1 MSFLSILYTLF
12 ISPLQLLL
20 EVIFMIADR
29 ITGNAGISII
39 ILSLAV
45 NFLVLPLYKRADE
58 LQAEE
63 RDIQAKMAYRIKRT
77 KQTFKGDERF
87 MMLQEYYRIN
97 NYKPIYVLKS
107 SASLLLQI
115 PFFIAA
121 YRLLSGMQSLHG
133 MPFGFLSDLGREDAS
148 FMIGS
153 FPVNV
158 LPILMTLINIV
169 SGIIYTKGQPLKAKI
184 QVYGLAV
191 VFLVLLYHSPAGLVF
206 YWLLNNVFSLVKN
219 AIGRL
224 ISSRKQVKTEE
235 KKSALNE
242 NGFLLIVLSC
252 AVLMMLT
259 GVMIPSDVVVQNP
272 AEMTNLF
279 SSDPHNP
286 MLYIFVSAVTAAGM
300 FLLWIPVFCFLTKKA
315 EKAYSLIFPGLATAG
330 VVNYIAF
337 NRNFGLLSNKLIYS
351 YDIKYGLADL
361 LINAAVNVAVIAVI
375 MFITIKIRKMTRL
388 LLTVALVVVSFLS
401 LIRLIAISVDTSN
414 YNYYYNNTA
423 EEVSIPL
430 TSTGKNVV
438 VLMIDKMNGSYIPYL
453 FNERP
458 DVAAEFDGFTYYPNT
473 VSFGKYTNFGTPAL
487 FGGYDYTPD
496 KINARSDKSL
506 VEKQNEALLTMPLL
520 FADNGW
526 NVSVVDPS
534 YANYQWTPDL
544 SIYDKYEDINAY
556 HMAGV
561 FNDRIP
567 ELANAGADLEARLNR
582 NMFCYGFMK
591 STPFFLQAFLYDNG
605 NYFGMDLNNTSYL
618 GNSLHVQRGYYEWHM
633 QKYAALDALSDVT
646 EITQDP
652 TNCFFIMA
660 NGSTHDYCLLKEPEY
675 APALYIDNTEYDAAH
690 EDRFTVDGVTMH
702 METDYCTYAV
712 YQCSM
717 EAFISLGKW
726 FDYLRENNLYDNTR
740 IIIVS
745 DHGNGMSQF
754 DDLYVDDL
762 NFDAEAVNPV
772 LMVKDFNSTGYFTS
786 MEFMTNADTPS
797 IALDGLVKDPVHPF
811 TNNPIYQD
819 VKSGELLVY
828 SSEEMN
834 IYTNN
839 GNRYS
844 DPDGFWLTVHDN
856 IFVEDNW
863 ALYPGEPN

>member
-1 MSFLSILYTLF
+1 
-12 ISPLQLLL
+12 
-20 EVIFMIADR
+20 
-29 ITGNAGISII
+29 
-39 ILSLAV
+39 
-45 NFLVLPLYKRADE
+45 
-58 LQAEE
+58 
-63 RDIQAKMAYRIKRT
+63 
-77 KQTFKGDERF
+77 
-87 MMLQEYYRIN
+87 
-97 NYKPIYVLKS
+97 
-107 SASLLLQI
+107 
-115 PFFIAA
+115 
-121 YRLLSGMQSLHG
+121 
-133 MPFGFLSDLGREDAS
+133 
-148 FMIGS
+148 
-153 FPVNV
+153 
-158 LPILMTLINIV
+158 NIV
-169 SGIIYTKGQPLKAKI
+169 SGIIYTKGHPLKAKI
-184 QVYGLAV
+184 QVYGLAA
-191 VFLVLLYHSPAGLVF
+191 VFLVLLYHSPSGLVF

-219 AIGRL
+219 ALGRL
-224 ISSRKQVKTEE
+224 LSSQKTFKPEE
-235 KKSALNE
+235 TKPALNE
-242 NGFLLIVLSC
+242 KGFLLIVLSC
-252 AVLMMLT
+252 AVITMLA

-286 MLYIFVSAVTAAGM
+286 MLYILMSAVTAAGM
-300 FLLWIPVFCFLTKKA
+300 FLLWIPVFCYMTKKA
-315 EKAYSLIFPGLATAG
+315 EKAYSLIFPGLAAAG

-337 NRNFGLLSNKLIYS
+337 NKNFGLLSNKLIYT
-351 YDIKYGLADL
+351 YDVIYDWKEL
-361 LINAAVNVAVIAVI
+361 LINSAVNAAVIAVI
-375 MFITIKIRKMTRL
+375 LFITIKRMKMTRL
-388 LLTVALVVVSFLS
+388 LLTVALGVVSFLS
-401 LIRLIAISVDTSN
+401 LVRLIAISVDTSN
-414 YNYYYNNTA
+414 YNYYYSNTA

-430 TSTGKNVV
+430 TKSGKNVV
-438 VLMIDKMNGSYIPYL
+438 VLMIDRMNGSYVPYL

-473 VSFGKYTNFGTPAL
+473 VSFGKYTNFGVPAL
-487 FGGYDYTPD
+487 YGGYDYTPE
-496 KINARSDKSL
+496 KINARSDERL
-506 VEKQNEALLTMPLL
+506 VDKQNEALLTMPLL
-520 FADNGW
+520 FSNNGW

-544 SIYDKYEDINAY
+544 SIYDQYEDIHAY
-556 HMAGV
+556 HMEGV

-591 STPFFLQAFLYDNG
+591 STPFFLQPFLYDNG
-605 NYFGMDLNNTSYL
+605 NYFGIDLNNTSYL

-633 QKYAALDALSDVT
+633 QKHAALDALSDVT
-646 EITQDP
+646 EVSQDP

-660 NGSTHDYCLLKEPEY
+660 NCSTHDICLLKEPEY

-702 METDYCTYAV
+702 METDYCTYAA

-726 FDYLRENNLYDNTR
+726 FDFLRENDLYDNTR

-745 DHGNGMSQF
+745 DHGSGMGQF
-754 DDLYVDDL
+754 DDLFVDDL
-762 NFDAEAVNPV
+762 NFDAEAFNPV
-772 LMVKDFNSTGYFTS
+772 LMVKDFYSTGYVTS

-797 IALDGLVKDPVHPF
+797 IALEGLVKDPIHPF
-811 TNNPIYQD
+811 TNNPIYQN
-819 VKSGELLVY
+819 VKSGDLLIY

-839 GNRYS
+839 GNRFT

>member
-1 MSFLSILYTLF
+1 MSFLSVLYTFF

-97 NYKPIYVLKS
+97 NYKPIYALKS

-121 YRLLSGMQSLHG
+121 YRLLSGMQSLQG
-133 MPFGFLSDLGREDAS
+133 LSFGFIRDLGREDAS

-224 ISSRKQVKTEE
+224 ISSKKQVKTED
-235 KKSALNE
+235 KKPVLNE
-242 NGFLLIVLSC
+242 KGFLLIVLSC

-286 MLYIFVSAVTAAGM
+286 MLYILVSAVTAAGM
-300 FLLWIPVFCFLTKKA
+300 FLLWLPIFCFLTKKA

-337 NRNFGLLSNKLIYS
+337 NRNFGLLSNKLIYT
-351 YDIKYGLADL
+351 YDVIYDWKEL
-361 LINAAVNVAVIAVI
+361 LINSAVNAAVIAVI
-375 MFITIKIRKMTRL
+375 LFITIKRRKMTKL

-423 EEVSIPL
+423 EEVNIPL

-487 FGGYDYTPD
+487 YGGYDYTPD

-506 VEKQNEALLTMPLL
+506 VEKQNEALLTMPIL
-520 FADNGW
+520 FAENGW

-544 SIYDKYEDINAY
+544 SIYNEYEDINAY
-556 HMAGV
+556 HMAGL
-561 FNDRIP
+561 FNDRLP

-591 STPFFLQAFLYDNG
+591 STPYFLQSFLYDNG

-618 GNSLHVQRGYYEWHM
+618 GNSLHEQRGYYEWHM

-660 NGSTHDYCLLKEPEY
+660 NGSTHDVCLLKEPEY
-675 APALYIDNTEYDAAH
+675 APALYIDNTDYDAAH

-702 METDYCTYAV
+702 METDFCTYAV

-726 FDYLRENNLYDNTR
+726 FDYLRENDLYDNTR

-754 DDLYVDDL
+754 DDLFVDDL

-772 LMVKDFNSTGYFTS
+772 LMVKDFNSTGYVTS

-819 VKSGELLVY
+819 VKSGDLLIY

-839 GNRYS
+839 GNRFT

-856 IFVEDNW
+856 IFDEDNW
-863 ALYPGEPN
+863 NLYTGEPD

>member
-1 MSFLSILYTLF
+1 MTILSILYTLI

-29 ITGNAGISII
+29 ITGNAGISIV
-39 ILSLAV
+39 ILSIVV

-63 RDIQAKMAYRIKRT
+63 RDIQARMAYRIKRT

-97 NYKPIYVLKS
+97 NYKPIYALKS

-121 YRLLSGMQSLHG
+121 YRLLSGMQSLQG
-133 MPFGFLSDLGREDAS
+133 MSFGFIRDLGSEDAS
-148 FMIGS
+148 FYIGS
-153 FPVNV
+153 FPVNI
-158 LPILMTLINIV
+158 LPIMMTLINIV
-169 SGIIYTKGQPLKAKI
+169 SGIIYTKGHPLKAKI

-219 AIGRL
+219 ALGRL
-224 ISSRKQVKTEE
+224 IRSRKQVKPEA
-235 KKSALNE
+235 KILALNE
-242 NGFLLIVLSC
+242 KGFLLIVLSC
-252 AVLMMLT
+252 AVLTILT

-272 AEMTNLF
+272 SEMTNLF

-286 MLYIFVSAVTAAGM
+286 MLYILVSAIIAAGM
-300 FLLWIPVFCFLTKKA
+300 FLLWIPVFCYLTKKA

-330 VVNYIAF
+330 IVNYIAF
-337 NRNFGLLSNKLIYS
+337 NKNFGLLSNKLIYT
-351 YDIKYGLADL
+351 YDVSFDWKEL
-361 LINAAVNVAVIAVI
+361 LINFAVNAAVIAGVL
-375 MFITIKIRKMTRL
+375 FITIKRRKMTRL
-388 LLTVALVVVSFLS
+388 LLTVALIVVSFLS
-401 LIRLIAISVDTSN
+401 LIRLISISIDTSN
-414 YNYYYNNTA
+414 YNYYYSNTA

-430 TSTGKNVV
+430 SSTGKNVV
-438 VLMIDKMNGSYIPYL
+438 VLMMDKMNGSYIPYL

-458 DVAAEFDGFTYYPNT
+458 DVAAAFDGFTYYPNT

-487 FGGYDYTPD
+487 YGGYDYTPE
-496 KINARSDKSL
+496 KINARSDVSL
-506 VEKQNEALLTMPLL
+506 AEKQNEALLTMPLL
-520 FADNGW
+520 FAENGW

-544 SIYDKYEDINAY
+544 SIYDKYEDIHAY
-556 HMAGV
+556 HMTGL

-591 STPFFLQAFLYDNG
+591 STPFFMQTVLYDNG

-660 NGSTHDYCLLKEPEY
+660 NVSTHDYCLLKEPEY
-675 APALYIDNTEYDAAH
+675 APALYIDNTDYDEAH

-726 FDYLRENNLYDNTR
+726 LDYLRENNLYDNTR

-745 DHGNGMSQF
+745 DHGNGLGQF
-754 DDLYVDDL
+754 DDLFVDDL

-772 LMVKDFNSTGYFTS
+772 LMVKDFNSTGYVTS
-786 MEFMTNADTPS
+786 MEFMTNADTPA
-797 IALDGLVKDPVHPF
+797 IALEGLVKDPVHPF

-819 VKSGELLVY
+819 VKSGDILVY

>member
-1 MSFLSILYTLF
+1 MSFLSLLYTLI
-12 ISPLQLLL
+12 ISPLELLF
-20 EVIFMIADR
+20 EVIFTIANR
-29 ITGNAGISII
+29 AIGNEGLSII
-39 ILSLAV
+39 FLSLAV

-63 RDIQAKMAYRIKRT
+63 RDIQARMASRIRQIK
-77 KQTFKGDERF
+77 KTFKGDERF
-87 MMLQEYYRIN
+87 FMLQEYYRIN
-97 NYKPIYVLKS
+97 HYKPVYALKS
-107 SASLLLQI
+107 SVSLLLQI

-121 YRLLSGMQSLHG
+121 YNLLSGMQCLHG
-133 MPFGFLSDLGREDAS
+133 MQFGFISDLGKEDAM
-148 FMIGS
+148 FYIGS
-153 FPVNV
+153 FPVNI

-169 SGIIYTKGQPLKAKI
+169 SGIIYTKGHPLKAKI
-184 QVYGLAV
+184 QVYGLAA
-191 VFLVLLYHSPAGLVF
+191 VFLVLLYHSPSGLVF

-219 AIGRL
+219 ALGRL
-224 ISSRKQVKTEE
+224 ISSKKPVNPEE
-235 KKSALNE
+235 NKPALNE
-242 NGFLLIVLSC
+242 KGFLLIVLSC
-252 AVLMMLT
+252 AVITMLA

-272 AEMTNLF
+272 SEMTNLF

-286 MLYIFVSAVTAAGM
+286 MLYILVSAVTAAGM
-300 FLLWIPVFCFLTKKA
+300 FLLWIPVFCYMTKRA
-315 EKAYSLIFPGLATAG
+315 EKAYSLIFPGLAAAG

-337 NRNFGLLSNKLIYS
+337 NKNFGLLSNKLIYT
-351 YDIKYGLADL
+351 YDVIYDWKEL
-361 LINAAVNVAVIAVI
+361 LINSAVNAAVIAVI
-375 MFITIKIRKMTRL
+375 LFITIKRRKMTRL

-401 LIRLIAISVDTSN
+401 LIRLISISIDTSH
-414 YNYYYNNTA
+414 YNFYYSNTA

-430 TSTGKNVV
+430 TKSGKNVV
-438 VLMIDKMNGSYIPYL
+438 VLMIDKMNGAYVPYL

-473 VSFGKYTNFGTPAL
+473 VSFGKYTNFGVPAL
-487 FGGYDYTPD
+487 YGGYDYTPE
-496 KINARSDKSL
+496 KINARSDERL
-506 VEKQNEALLTMPLL
+506 VDKQNEALLTMPLL
-520 FADNGW
+520 FSNNGW

-544 SIYDKYEDINAY
+544 SIYDQYEDIHAY
-556 HMAGV
+556 HMEGV

-591 STPFFLQAFLYDNG
+591 STPFFLQPFLYDNG

-646 EITQDP
+646 EVSQDP

-660 NGSTHDYCLLKEPEY
+660 NCSTHDICLLKEPEY

-702 METDYCTYAV
+702 METDYCTYAA

-726 FDYLRENNLYDNTR
+726 FDFLRENDLYDNTR

-745 DHGNGMSQF
+745 DHGSGMGQF
-754 DDLYVDDL
+754 DDLFVDDL
-762 NFDAEAVNPV
+762 NFDAEAFNPV
-772 LMVKDFNSTGYFTS
+772 LMVKDFYSTGYVTS

-797 IALDGLVKDPVHPF
+797 IALEGLVKDPVHPF

-819 VKSGELLVY
+819 VKSGDLLIY

-839 GNRYS
+839 GNRFT

-856 IFVEDNW
+856 IFDEDNW
-863 ALYPGEPN
+863 NLYTGEPD